1 MQKAETEW
9 KRLNHSPGKSP
20 ISGQK
25 RNARKRVP
33 AASIRKVAFRIKPAI
48 RMIPPTWGGGDGL
61 LHEAALPQADALAR
75 EQRDCDSRGDHAHT
89 ARLDE
94 QKDHRLP
101 KLRPVGDGIVQ
112 DEPGD
117 TW

>member
-48 RMIPPTWGGGDGL
+48 RMIPPTWG
-61 LHEAALPQADALAR
+61 AAMASCMR
-75 EQRDCDSRGDHAHT
+75 QRCR
-89 ARLDE
+89 RPM
-94 QKDHRLP
+94 RLP
-101 KLRPVGDGIVQ
+101 VNSETATAVVTTPIPPVWMSRRITACPNSDQ
-112 DEPGD
+112 
-117 TW
+117 